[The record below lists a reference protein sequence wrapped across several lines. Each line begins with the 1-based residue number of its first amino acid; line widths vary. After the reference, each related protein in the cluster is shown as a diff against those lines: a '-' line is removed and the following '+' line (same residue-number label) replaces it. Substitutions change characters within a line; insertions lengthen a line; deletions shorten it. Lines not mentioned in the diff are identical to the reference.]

1 MRTSIISWTVMVMKN
16 DSMTASWCARRYFR
30 LCFHS
35 ESPDRGSMY
44 LNHLNLETWIC
55 QSITVHQK
63 SPIHLGK
70 RLTNYLKCAL
80 FGKKKRITY
89 NKNCHTIAITIAIG
103 KESITYTNQYIKLNM
118 FARSITVSVS
128 QMCE

>member
-1 MRTSIISWTVMVMKN
+1 MRMSIISWTVMVMKN

-55 QSITVHQK
+55 QNITVDLFIKNHQFIWVK
-63 SPIHLGK
+63 ERK
-70 RLTNYLKCAL
+70 TN
-80 FGKKKRITY
+80 
-89 NKNCHTIAITIAIG
+89 
-103 KESITYTNQYIKLNM
+103 
-118 FARSITVSVS
+118 
-128 QMCE
+128 